1 LAPHVP
7 FQTSNTILLACPSS
21 STNTR
26 PPHLLQLYRQ
36 TMSSNLQSQQ
46 TDMAPAA
53 HPVHDRAKMIEQFV
67 KELVVD
73 RDFKLDKSG
82 NIVMIRQ
89 LHVSKCTV
97 SLLRQIC
104 VRFKVSGYKN
114 QNKERTLG
122 LLKNLVTR
130 ESLKNR
136 MYDESASCFSEESS
150 SQEEDNAADVL
161 ATCTPPPAGNVTS
174 TLLLSPEGQSSAG
187 STCDHDNT
195 LVENNDSVEE
205 YHDAEQ
211 EELPSYSNDED
222 YSARAASLDI
232 SIQKKRKAT
241 RNMSAS
247 SNSDHNNTTKKR
259 MAPTCQVGERSGIQD
274 RTRKRKALHPMR

>member
-1 LAPHVP
+1 
-7 FQTSNTILLACPSS
+7 
-21 STNTR
+21 
-26 PPHLLQLYRQ
+26 
-36 TMSSNLQSQQ
+36 MSSNLQSQQ

-53 HPVHDRAKMIEQFV
+53 PPVHDRAKMIEQFV

-150 SQEEDNAADVL
+150 SQEEDKAADVL
-161 ATCTPPPAGNVTS
+161 ATCTPPAGNVTS

-222 YSARAASLDI
+222 YAARASSLDI

-241 RNMSAS
+241 RNMSTS
-247 SNSDHNNTTKKR
+247 SNSDHDNTMKKKNTAFEIFEAR
-259 MAPTCQVGERSGIQD
+259 TSRSDLPTCYFNSKQNCPFLTINGNENLNGGGI
-274 RTRKRKALHPMR
+274 M